1 MDNLQLQ
8 DTSEFMWRRL
18 SEECP
23 PWAVGVPVLFA
34 ILVVAL
40 IVIFRQEKKLMAAIV
55 GGVVVAIIALVYLP
69 LSFLLIKIFSWMVI
83 LIPVMAVALFYV
95 VLMYIRDAKTVHW
108 LWAIFLGLLRT
119 CVYVILGVV
128 FLLPGC
134 QHSDKQEYESKVV
147 FLFDVSGSMEEKDD
161 RPEEGQKPET
171 LPTRQDKVLKFLT
184 ASAEEKGEKAF
195 IDKIVQKSRVDAYR
209 FGEILDENDIVNL
222 HPKKQDSLTF
232 KEWERFL
239 KPNKDDIKEP
249 NVKDLKEEEAK
260 EKYAQYAN
268 RRKMV
273 ETLRSGTNIG
283 GAALQAHKIENSS
296 YIQTFII
303 VSDGQSNMGSG
314 DALTNFLSRA
324 NNPKRP
330 IPVITVGV
338 GLDRLPVSIRI
349 DDINAPEETRPD
361 DKFPIRVPV
370 VSTGLPGEPFTVTV
384 EVTRVK
390 DVTGKPIEKNGQTT
404 YPLSPKKGIFKKGTG
419 DQQQGVVE
427 FEVDLQELAGVQS
440 KDDKDSVLEGEWRVV
455 AKVPRHK
462 EEIFTDP
469 FHASDPVQ
477 VQVQKRKLRVLLFAG
492 GSTREYVFLRGIL
505 AREMKEGRME
515 LCVCNQ
521 STGKEEHVDEDVEP
535 DRMLTDFPNTLG
547 LNKGGERFMSLSD
560 YDVILAFDPDWTRL
574 SVNQRKIL
582 NKWVGENAGGI
593 IFVAGPVY
601 SFQLAR
607 PGGQD
612 FNALLSLYPVVLKD
626 SRLHG
631 IGLPGTSLGHDPTR
645 PYALNFTPAAKQ
657 YDFLKLDED
666 AKSPIAGW
674 NGFFWNDEKFNPEP
688 GKDFRPRKGF
698 FTYYPVERLKAA
710 SEVVATFAG
719 PKESR
724 IGDKTEAFKDQQPF
738 IVALTYG
745 SGKSLYVG
753 SGEFWR
759 LRAYKDGFHQRLWI
773 KMARYV
779 AAGAKAQ
786 KKYGRILMARSVPI
800 GKIDFEA
807 QIKGKDLLPLSSN
820 ERPTVL
826 VRRISKKSDGA
837 PDPKDKDK
845 KDVPQDKKDV
855 KADDKADNLKFDLQP
870 KPAEGDWQG
879 YFYGS
884 VNIPEPGEWEFR
896 LPILT
901 IDEKTGQEK
910 YEYLKQNV
918 TVRKP
923 NPEKD
928 NVRTNFGYL
937 YQLASPSDTLLRS
950 LPADTR
956 KKIESLL
963 QVPDGQTSAGNEKT
977 SKRLFFT
984 LATADAITDCLVP
997 VPPKSDTIKGRF
1009 EDLWDQSIFPD
1020 WPWWVFWPLVLT
1032 PIVIATL
1039 LAVILLIFG
1048 LWQAALGSLSIGA
1061 FFSSLPVL
1069 ICYTSGE
1076 SVEIF
1081 WAVLLA
1087 PIAVGAIGA
1096 IILSLLRQW
1105 IGASAFFGVCVVVS
1119 LLALLFCY
1127 QPTLALVLLGTATAI
1142 GAVVFAIVL
1151 AFKKEIFGIVVI
1163 AIACMCLAG
1172 LGVYLGW
1179 NLRDGFV
1186 EDLATSIKTE
1196 SLPVGFSILLI
1207 VAVSLVGLEWLTRKL
1222 LRLA

>member
-23 PWAVGVPVLFA
+23 QWAVGVPVLFA
-34 ILVVAL
+34 FLVVAL
-40 IVIFRQEKKLMAAIV
+40 IVIFRQEKKLLAAIV
-55 GGVVVAIIALVYLP
+55 GGAVVGVIALVYLP
-69 LSFLLIKIFSWMVI
+69 LSLVLINGKIFPWLVI
-83 LIPVMAVALFYV
+83 LVPVMAVAFLYV
-95 VLMYIRDAKTVHW
+95 VLMYIRDAKSVHW
-108 LWAIFLGLLRT
+108 LWASFLGLLRT
-119 CVYVILGVV
+119 CVYVILGLV

-134 QHSDKQEYESKVV
+134 QHSDKQEYESKIV

-184 ASAEEKGEKAF
+184 HNAEEKGEKAF
-195 IDKIVQKSRVDAYR
+195 IDRVVQKSRVDAYR
-209 FGEILDENDIVNL
+209 FGEILDENDIINL
-222 HPKKQDSLTF
+222 HPKKQDSITF
-232 KEWERFL
+232 EEWKRFL

-249 NVKDLKEEEAK
+249 DVKDLKEEEAK
-260 EKYAQYAN
+260 EKFAQYAN

-273 ETLRSGTNIG
+273 DTLRSGTNYG
-283 GAALQAHKIENSS
+283 GAALQMHKIENSS
-296 YIQTFII
+296 YIQAVLVFG
-303 VSDGQSNMGSG
+303 DGNSNKGSS
-314 DALTNFLSRA
+314 DALTDFLSRRD
-324 NNPKRP
+324 NPKRP

-338 GLDRLPVSIRI
+338 GLDRLPVTIRI

-370 VSTGLPGEPFTVTV
+370 VSTGLPGEPFSVTV

-404 YPLSPKKGIFKKGTG
+404 YPLPPKKGIFKKGTG

-440 KDDKDSVLEGEWRVV
+440 KDDKDSVLEGEWRIV

-462 EEIFTDP
+462 EENFTDP
-469 FHASDPVQ
+469 FHVSDSVH

-505 AREMKEGRME
+505 GREMKEGRME
-515 LCVCNQ
+515 FCVCNQ
-521 STGKEEHVDEDVEP
+521 STGKDEHVDEDVEP

-547 LNKGGERFMSLSD
+547 VNKSGERFMSLSD

-574 SVNQRKIL
+574 SLSQRKLL

-674 NGFFWNDEKFNPEP
+674 NGFFWNDEKYNPEP
-688 GKDFRPRKGF
+688 GKDYRPRRGF

-845 KDVPQDKKDV
+845 KDLPQDKKDV

-870 KPAEGDWQG
+870 KPAETEWQG

-884 VNIPEPGEWEFR
+884 LHIMEPGDYEFR
-896 LPILT
+896 LPVLT

-950 LPADTR
+950 LPSETR
-956 KKIESLL
+956 KKIEGLL
-963 QVPDGQTSAGNEKT
+963 QVPDGQTLAGNEKT

-984 LATADAITDCLVP
+984 LATADAITDCLVS

-1009 EDLWDQSIFPD
+1009 EDLWDQGITSDWRIEIF
-1020 WPWWVFWPLVLT
+1020 WAAVLA
-1032 PIVIATL
+1032 PIVVGVIG
-1039 LAVILLIFG
+1039 AVILL
-1048 LWQAALGSLSIGA
+1048 LM
-1061 FFSSLPVL
+1061 
-1069 ICYTSGE
+1069 
-1076 SVEIF
+1076 
-1081 WAVLLA
+1081 
-1087 PIAVGAIGA
+1087 
-1096 IILSLLRQW
+1096 RQW
-1105 IGASAFFGVCVVVS
+1105 IAALCFLGVCGVISFFVM
-1119 LLALLFCY
+1119 LFCFT
-1127 QPTLALVLLGTATAI
+1127 PALSVMLACGTVA
-1142 GAVVFAIVL
+1142 
-1151 AFKKEIFGIVVI
+1151 
-1163 AIACMCLAG
+1163 LAG
-1172 LGVYLGW
+1172 LVYGIVQAVKQEFFVAATVVFIAFGV
-1179 NLRDGFV
+1179 GFFGLYAPSQWHSV
-1186 EDLATSIKTE
+1186 MEGLAVSMWQD
-1196 SLPVGFSILLI
+1196 SLPLGFSVLLI